1 MFWVTLSLL
10 QVHHSGGS
18 SSKFEWHAD
27 ASCVHHLLG
36 KLEGI
41 PEKDLLLYF
50 KLSALV
56 VWAAPST
63 AEAHLFDDAFGNP
76 VAFVVGDPFKRTRAS
91 VANFAVDIEVN
102 RATF

>member
-1 MFWVTLSLL
+1 MYWVALGLL
-10 QVHHSGGS
+10 QVNHSGGS
-18 SSKFEWHAD
+18 SSKFVWHAD
-27 ASCVHHLLG
+27 TSCVHYLMG
-36 KLEGI
+36 KLERI
-41 PEKDLLLYF
+41 SKKDLMLYF
-50 KLSALV
+50 KLNALV